1 VSVTESI
8 LQEAERLVNGPRQA
22 DYGTP
27 LDNWSRT
34 AALWSA
40 YLGVTV
46 TAEQAAMCMVLVKVA
61 REANRPNRD
70 NLVDGAGY
78 FGVVEK
84 IQDGRKKALA

>member
-1 VSVTESI
+1 MTESV
-8 LQEAERLVNGPRQA
+8 LLEAERIVNGPRQT

-40 YLGVTV
+40 YLGVSV
-46 TAEQAAMCMVLVKVA
+46 SAEQAAMCMVLVKVA
-61 REANRPNRD
+61 REANRPQRD

-78 FGVVEK
+78 FAVIEK
-84 IQDGRKKALA
+84 IQEGRK

>member
-1 VSVTESI
+1 MNESI
-8 LQEAERLVNGPRQA
+8 LQEDDRIVNGPRQA
-22 DYGTP
+22 AYGTP

-46 TAEQAAMCMVLVKVA
+46 TAEQAAMCLVLVKVA
-61 REANRPNRD
+61 REANRPHRD

-78 FGVVEK
+78 FGVIEK
-84 IQDGRKKALA
+84 IQDERKARST